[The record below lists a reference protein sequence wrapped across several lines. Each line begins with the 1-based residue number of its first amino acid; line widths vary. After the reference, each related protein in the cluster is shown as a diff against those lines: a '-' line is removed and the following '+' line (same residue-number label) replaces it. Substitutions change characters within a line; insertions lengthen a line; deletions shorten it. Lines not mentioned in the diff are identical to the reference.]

1 MGDHA
6 ITHCVP
12 RLKKVIEGE
21 QGGISESVGWQGGG
35 GFSFYQLGEPAFD
48 PDGRISPGI
57 AFATLAAHVWF
68 SETGAP
74 MAKSGAPPSPFL
86 GVHDG
91 RGYALLYNGV
101 LGDKR
106 PAGGNVLTRK
116 TLDIVRAAA
125 GGFTGPMTIYGEASR
140 IGPAA
145 LKNEAITF
153 KQTPYDV
160 KAR

>member
-1 MGDHA
+1 MN
-6 ITHCVP
+6 
-12 RLKKVIEGE
+12 
-21 QGGISESVGWQGGG
+21 
-35 GFSFYQLGEPAFD
+35 
-48 PDGRISPGI
+48 
-57 AFATLAAHVWF
+57 
-68 SETGAP
+68 
-74 MAKSGAPPSPFL
+74 
-86 GVHDG
+86 DG

-106 PAGGNVLTRK
+106 PTGGNVLTRK

-125 GGFTGPMTIYGEASR
+125 GGFTGPMMIYGEASR

-153 KQTPYDV
+153 MQTPYDV